1 VLDRVPE
8 MHKWA
13 DKIKAIQDE
22 RIGLAIVAANN
33 HYAGFGPG
41 SERIKEY
48 VARKTA
54 RRKVSSA

>member
-1 VLDRVPE
+1 